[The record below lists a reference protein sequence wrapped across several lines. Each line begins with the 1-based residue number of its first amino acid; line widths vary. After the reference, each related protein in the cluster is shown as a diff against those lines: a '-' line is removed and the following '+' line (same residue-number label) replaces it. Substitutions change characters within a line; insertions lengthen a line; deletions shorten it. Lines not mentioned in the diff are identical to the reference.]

1 MINKRLLH
9 IIRILLKQNTYVTIA
24 ELSNELNV
32 SYKTIANDLKTV
44 EAWLTEHGLELI
56 KKTGV
61 GVNIEGSNEIKL
73 SVYQFISRK
82 SKENIDYSPKAR
94 MIYIGMKLLL
104 ESTCRVHELADDL
117 FVSRATVHKDIH
129 SLTAIFESYKIDLL
143 RKNNNG
149 ITISGS
155 EKNFRNCLIELMKI
169 DNGYHIFYE
178 MVKNTNYPCDGSFPF
193 LGLDVNDDE
202 FVEFLKVLE
211 NINSKYL
218 HTLLFD
224 SLVQVLHHL
233 FVSFVRIKENHLIHL
248 SESFLQE
255 LKFQPYYDDVYE
267 ICKAIENYYSIQYSE
282 MEIRY
287 LQVFFLSLK
296 NTNEIRTDDRVDAQ
310 EITTSLINEWEKM
323 LPYHLSKD
331 AELTNSLYTH
341 FCSAIT
347 RYRHGIVIENQLIDE
362 IKLKYQHT
370 FSIVKE
376 SMYLIENK
384 FHCKISEEEMGLLTL
399 HLAVA
404 LDKMKQPLT
413 TLLICHEG
421 SGANHL
427 LLRKLQ
433 SQFSNELFIKDS
445 QNYPTIDMDQLQHID
460 LILSTI
466 NLEIHADIPII
477 EINPLLS
484 KYDIARLRDSLTP
497 YYEHKNDH
505 MLAFEKQ

>member
-32 SYKTIANDLKTV
+32 SYKTIANDLKMV

-129 SLTAIFESYKIDLL
+129 SLTAIFESYKIELL

-169 DNGYHIFYE
+169 DNGYHVFYE

-255 LKFQPYYDDVYE
+255 LKFKPYYDDVYE

-323 LPYHLSKD
+323 
-331 AELTNSLYTH
+331 
-341 FCSAIT
+341 
-347 RYRHGIVIENQLIDE
+347 
-362 IKLKYQHT
+362 
-370 FSIVKE
+370 
-376 SMYLIENK
+376 
-384 FHCKISEEEMGLLTL
+384 
-399 HLAVA
+399 
-404 LDKMKQPLT
+404 
-413 TLLICHEG
+413 
-421 SGANHL
+421 
-427 LLRKLQ
+427 
-433 SQFSNELFIKDS
+433 
-445 QNYPTIDMDQLQHID
+445 
-460 LILSTI
+460 
-466 NLEIHADIPII
+466 
-477 EINPLLS
+477 
-484 KYDIARLRDSLTP
+484 
-497 YYEHKNDH
+497 
-505 MLAFEKQ
+505 